1 MRTVAIGNL
10 VRSGA
15 DPGPPGERPHGHVG
29 GRVPAARPAPPRGRE
44 NATPVR
50 MLPDARSVPSVR
62 SLSLAAARRLALTAQ
77 GLNRPRP
84 AAGARPD
91 VRHLRRVVEHTD
103 IVQLDSVNVLAR
115 AHELPFWSRLGA
127 HDRAARDAWLWRS
140 RELYEGWIH
149 VASCTHVEVWPL
161 LAHRR
166 VQARRHRVSAVLHD
180 DPTYLDR
187 VLDEVAAHG
196 PLSVRDLDDPGRRD
210 GPWWGHPKGKVTL
223 DFLHVRGDL
232 AVDHRTPQF
241 VTVYDLAQRVIPG
254 HALEA
259 EVPPVEVAR
268 ERLLLRAARA
278 HGVATVR
285 ELADHHRLRPIDA
298 RPAIAT
304 LVDRGDLEEVRVRG
318 LEAEARYAI
327 PGSRVA
333 RDIPARTLLSPF
345 DPVVWFRDRAAALF
359 DFSYRIEIY
368 VPAPKRVHGYY
379 VLPFLLGD
387 RLVARVDLKADR
399 ATRQLLVRSAFAEP
413 GVDRPHV
420 ARELAA
426 ELADLGAWLDVP
438 DLVVSP
444 HGDLADALTRAVA

>member
-1 MRTVAIGNL
+1 
-10 VRSGA
+10 
-15 DPGPPGERPHGHVG
+15 
-29 GRVPAARPAPPRGRE
+29 
-44 NATPVR
+44 
-50 MLPDARSVPSVR
+50 MLPVGRSSVPRVR
-62 SLSLAAARRLALTAQ
+62 TLSLAAARRLALTAQ
-77 GLNRPRP
+77 GLDQPRP
-84 AAGARPD
+84 PAAVRRD
-91 VRHLRRVVEHTD
+91 VRHLRRVVDRTD

-140 RELYEGWIH
+140 RELYEGWVH

-166 VQARRHRVSAVLHD
+166 AGARRHRVGAVLRD

-187 VLDEVAAHG
+187 VLDEVAAAG
-196 PLSVRDLDDPGRRD
+196 PVSVQDLADPGQRD
-210 GPWWGHPKGKVTL
+210 GPWWGHPKGKVAL
-223 DFLHVRGDL
+223 DHLHVRGDL
-232 AVDHRTPQF
+232 AVHHRTPQF
-241 VTVYDLAQRVIPG
+241 VTVYDLAERIIPT
-254 HALEA
+254 HVREA
-259 EVPPVEVAR
+259 EVPSIEVAR

-285 ELADHHRLRPIDA
+285 ELADHHRLRPTDA
-298 RPAIAT
+298 RPAIAA
-304 LVDRGDLEEVRVRG
+304 LVERGELEEVRVRG
-318 LEAEARYAI
+318 LEAEPRYAL
-327 PGSRVA
+327 PGARVA
-333 RDIPARTLLSPF
+333 RQIPARTLLSPF
-345 DPVVWFRDRAAALF
+345 DPVVWFRDRSEALF
-359 DFSYRIEIY
+359 DFTYRIEIY
-368 VPAPKRVHGYY
+368 VPEPKRVYGYY

-399 ATRQLLVRSAFAEP
+399 SSGQLLVRSAFAEP

-444 HGDLADALTRAVA
+444 RGDLADALAQAVG